1 MCGKEDV
8 RVLGMGNAAIARGA
22 LEANVQFATSYP
34 GTPSSEILENLIL
47 IAKDWD
53 MYVEWSVNE
62 KVAFEAAMAAAWAG
76 LRALTSM
83 KQNGLFVLLDSLIN
97 VAYTGHG
104 QGGLV
109 LVVADDPQAHSS
121 TTEADTRA
129 LGHYANIPVIE
140 PSTHQEAKD
149 LMPYMFDLSERY
161 GIPFMMR
168 ITTRLAHSQQ
178 AFQLGPILRTSKTA
192 SFNRDFQL
200 LNIPNPHLRHAE
212 LLERLDQI
220 RGRFEVSP
228 WNRYVGPEEP
238 ELLVLTSGNGWLYA
252 NEAIH
257 LLELEEKVAVLRIS
271 TLNPLPLHFIQQTF
285 DAVNK
290 LLFLEE
296 IDPFLETQIQAHTNY
311 ETTRNIQF
319 FGKGSGH
326 IPRVGELTID
336 HTLQA
341 IAKIFKIKYKPVSKT
356 YSASIE
362 AAIQDLPLRPLTFC
376 PGCPHRAAYYAIYQ
390 AIQRNGNRGFVTGDI
405 GCYSLG
411 AFYHKLMRNQHAMGT
426 GVGLA
431 SGFGRLQRFGLEEP
445 VIAVIG
451 DSTLYHA
458 GLPALV
464 NIYYQQAN
472 ATICVLDNQATAMTG
487 FQPHP
492 GTPTSISKK
501 PVTPIKI
508 EQILQGIGFP
518 VVVVDPYNIQASID
532 AVYNAI
538 SEPGSH
544 AIIFRRACPLSIS
557 HPIPAQKRTR
567 LVIIQEKCLGEK
579 CQICATQFNCPAI
592 RWDEQAGS
600 YAIDTLLCVDCG
612 VCAAICPHGA
622 IQKDEENRQ
631 GDD

>member
-1 MCGKEDV
+1 MCGKENV
-8 RVLGMGNAAIARGA
+8 QVLGMGNAAIARGA
-22 LEANVQFATSYP
+22 LEANVHFATSYP
-34 GTPSSEILENLIL
+34 GTPSSEIQENLIL

-53 MYVEWSVNE
+53 IYVEWSINE

-104 QGGLV
+104 KGGLV

-129 LGHYANIPVIE
+129 LGHYANIPVVE

-149 LMPYMFDLSERY
+149 LMPYLFDLSERF

-168 ITTRLAHSQQ
+168 ITTRLAHTQQ
-178 AFQLGPILRTSKTA
+178 VFKLGPILRTPKTA
-192 SFNRDFQL
+192 SFDRDFQL
-200 LNIPNPHLRHAE
+200 LNIPNPHLHHAE

-220 RGRFEVSP
+220 RTRFEVSP
-228 WNRYVGPEEP
+228 WNRFTGPEKP
-238 ELLVLTSGNGWLYA
+238 ELLVLTSGTGWLYA

-257 LLELEEKVAVLRIS
+257 LLGLEEKVAILRIT
-271 TLNPLPLHFIQQTF
+271 TLNPLPFHLIQQTL

-290 LLFLEE
+290 VLFLEE
-296 IDPFLETQIQAHTNY
+296 IDPFLETHICAHANDKS
-311 ETTRNIQF
+311 TRTIQF
-319 FGKGSGH
+319 FGKNSGH

-336 HTLQA
+336 YTLQA
-341 IAKIFKIKYKPVSKT
+341 IAELCGVEYLPVSSK
-356 YSASIE
+356 YSASIQ
-362 AAIQDLPLRPLTFC
+362 AAIQDLPPRTLTFC
-376 PGCPHRAAYYAIYQ
+376 PGCPHRAAYYAIYR
-390 AIQRNGNRGFVTGDI
+390 AIQRNSNRGFVTGDI

-411 AFYHKLMRNQHAMGT
+411 AFYHNLMRNQHAMGT

-431 SGFGRLQRFGLEEP
+431 SGFGSLQQFGLKEP

-464 NIYYQQAN
+464 NILYHQAN

-492 GTPTSISKK
+492 GIATSILEK

-518 VVVVDPYNIQASID
+518 VIIVDPYDLQASID

-538 SEPGSH
+538 TKSGSH
-544 AIIFRRACPLSIS
+544 AIIFRRACPFSITQ
-557 HPIPAQKRTR
+557 PIQKQTR
-567 LVIIQEKCLGEK
+567 LFVNKEKCLGEK
-579 CQICATQFNCPAI
+579 CQICVTQFNCPAI
-592 RWDEQAGS
+592 KWDENAGCF
-600 YAIDTLLCVDCG
+600 AIDKLLCVDCN
-612 VCAAICPHGA
+612 VCAAVCPHGA
-622 IQKDEENRQ
+622 IQKDRRKEQE
-631 GDD
+631 DDL